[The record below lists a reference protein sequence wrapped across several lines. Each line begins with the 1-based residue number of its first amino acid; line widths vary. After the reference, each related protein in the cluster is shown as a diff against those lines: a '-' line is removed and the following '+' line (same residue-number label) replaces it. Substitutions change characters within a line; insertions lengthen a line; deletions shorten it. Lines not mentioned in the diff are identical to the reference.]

1 MKRAIG
7 FILIGLLFP
16 IFLAVD
22 PVNATG
28 NPDHVF
34 TDDQFVIVNLFDNE
48 DFLNLD
54 LEQLNNK
61 SLKTVFIDNNKFLAD
76 VSNHT
81 HFEPVPNWATLSN
94 ENNYLRADYTNTSNM
109 FFGNK
114 KTNYGMT
121 LTNGSKYYLF
131 ANIFTNKSQ
140 NMNFSLRDSYSGPQD
155 SNITVG
161 TTTANEWKNYQ
172 RIATVADNTKTN
184 VLQFQTYN
192 SGVDTYFLVKDIKVI
207 DLTAP
212 ELEDILIA
220 TFNTAYELYRAAAGL
235 SHTLTTGNHT
245 FGDLVFYVGD
255 NVIVNLSDMFGA
267 GNEPSAAVFE
277 NNFLIY
283 APDPFTVYV
292 HAAPPFIDDRFVT
305 IADGIN
311 YKTLDFQKSVI
322 GYAGDNITIDF
333 YYYDAGHFEYA
344 PVIYKPQL
352 SYVFN
357 DTQYNV
363 NWILVNELN
372 TRYFVADL
380 TQLDRLRIK
389 TILFDRDI
397 ETGYLVLYDTSNAE
411 FKRNY
416 FMEIKSSTIFKINV
430 ESLYIRGEHKITNGN
445 ADAYFGSRIT
455 FYDRNGRYYGGSNI
469 LNAYND
475 EDFSELYTFSQRYTD
490 INAFKLSFINY
501 MQDDDEPTRAELIL
515 YEIALFATSQVFIP
529 NFDIPD
535 GSPFLVFETYTCGVF
550 DVACGIRNLTVEL
563 SSFVYEQFGAETV
576 AAGLMQVY
584 DAAFSPL
591 DLIEDSGIKSIVA
604 VLYVVVPV
612 GIIVMLVKRWF

>member
-54 LEQLNNK
+54 LAHLNNQSLKDVFETGNLLLNPFFENGTTDWTVQNASVLNNQLNIVANNSISQAFQNITTNGIGRK
-61 SLKTVFIDNNKFLAD
+61 YYIAFDFEFTSYTSLTFDVIAQLATNPTSVFQNILFKTSNLNEHQRISLIYNNSSYNVFGISLGRITNQTYSGLFDNVVAIDITDLNISIDNL
-76 VSNHT
+76 
-81 HFEPVPNWATLSN
+81 
-94 ENNYLRADYTNTSNM
+94 
-109 FFGNK
+109 
-114 KTNYGMT
+114 
-121 LTNGSKYYLF
+121 
-131 ANIFTNKSQ
+131 
-140 NMNFSLRDSYSGPQD
+140 
-155 SNITVG
+155 
-161 TTTANEWKNYQ
+161 
-172 RIATVADNTKTN
+172 
-184 VLQFQTYN
+184 
-192 SGVDTYFLVKDIKVI
+192 DTY
-207 DLTAP
+207 
-212 ELEDILIA
+212 
-220 TFNTAYELYRAAAGL
+220 YQLYRAAAGL
-235 SHTLTTGNHT
+235 SHTLTTGNYLL
-245 FGDLVFYVGD
+245 GDIVFYVGD

-283 APDPFTVYV
+283 VPDPFTVYV

-305 IADGIN
+305 IANGIN

-333 YYYDAGHFEYA
+333 YYYDAGHFEFA

-469 LNAYND
+469 LNAYNY

-501 MQDDDEPTRAELIL
+501 MQDDDEPTRTELIL

-584 DAAFSPL
+584 DTAFSPL

-604 VLYVVVPV
+604 ILYVVVPV